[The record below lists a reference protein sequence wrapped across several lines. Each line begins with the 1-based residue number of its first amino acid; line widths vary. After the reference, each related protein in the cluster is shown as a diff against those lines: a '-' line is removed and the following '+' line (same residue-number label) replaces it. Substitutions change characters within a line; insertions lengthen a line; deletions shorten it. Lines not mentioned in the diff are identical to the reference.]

1 MGWRLAFAQAW
12 ALGPG
17 PDVGRGHRGFYL
29 WLILV
34 CKPQTLCPTEGPLQ
48 PYSERLL
55 GSTSPHGPST
65 PIMVL
70 PCTGPTPQKGPLFS
84 RACAVCPPPACS
96 RSGWSRLA
104 HISARPVLL
113 RSAARRSPGPPD
125 PPLAG
130 PSPGPHLGLFP
141 GSCFAPHHP
150 SPEPSTTP
158 DWLPGLAVPRSNPE
172 RVFLTHLTVS
182 LWPSGP
188 PYCPLP
194 SSAAGA
200 AVMTIS

>member
-1 MGWRLAFAQAW
+1 MAFAQAW

-29 WLILV
+29 WLILA
-34 CKPQTLCPTEGPLQ
+34 PPA
-48 PYSERLL
+48 LL
-55 GSTSPHGPST
+55 GAPARVHVSPWALDPGHGP
-65 PIMVL
+65 P
-70 PCTGPTPQKGPLFS
+70 PQKGPLFS

-96 RSGWSRLA
+96 HSGWSRLA

-113 RSAARRSPGPPD
+113 RSAAHRSPGPPD

>member
-34 CKPQTLCPTEGPLQ
+34 CKPQTLCPAEGPLQ
-48 PYSERLL
+48 PYLERLL
-55 GSTSPHGPST
+55 GSASPRGPST
-65 PIMVL
+65 PVMVL
-70 PCTGPTPQKGPLFS
+70 LCAGPTPRKGPLFS

-113 RSAARRSPGPPD
+113 CSAACRSPGPPD

-141 GSCFAPHHP
+141 GSCVAPHLPLQNPPPRQTGFLASP
-150 SPEPSTTP
+150 SPAPTQ
-158 DWLPGLAVPRSNPE
+158 
-172 RVFLTHLTVS
+172 
-182 LWPSGP
+182 SG
-188 PYCPLP
+188 CF
-194 SSAAGA
+194 
-200 AVMTIS
+200 